1 MIRDAYESY
10 VEKFGETHTETLGL
24 ALDLA
29 ITFRQTD
36 KNADAKSFLR
46 GRVLIADRFLGRE
59 KMLSLRL
66 RWVYANSLTDSADAT
81 IDDLVEAVETL
92 ESVAKSWKRVMGERH
107 PETVKVLNASKSA
120 RAPAPARGR

>member
-1 MIRDAYESY
+1 M
-10 VEKFGETHTETLGL
+10 EKFGETHTETLGI

-29 ITFRQTD
+29 ITLREAD

-120 RAPAPARGR
+120 REKLRLRRAAGD